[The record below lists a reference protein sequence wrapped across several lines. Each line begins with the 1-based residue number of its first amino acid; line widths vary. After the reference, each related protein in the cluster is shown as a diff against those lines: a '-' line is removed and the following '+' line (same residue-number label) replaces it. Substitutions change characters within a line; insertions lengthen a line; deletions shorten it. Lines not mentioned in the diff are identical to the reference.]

1 MAAAPGTSP
10 AAAPGR
16 SSWVQSPGWDAFWMF
31 SGIWGCGLLLLGSI
45 IGPVI
50 WIPFALLASARG
62 VSIAHAW
69 STTYLVLFSP
79 LLAEPRGEDRT
90 RFVWIP
96 LGLAI
101 GCLALGWVVAS
112 TQRYGPDGRFT
123 SDLWALSLYLGIFWI
138 GHFWHFGSQDFGVLT
153 IYRAKAGQTQPI
165 DRKLD
170 RAYTATMMFLIQ
182 PVIYFSVITT
192 TAISEMAY
200 TLLPISK
207 PFMQGA
213 ANIAVGVS
221 LIVSVAIV
229 TWELRKKNRS
239 IPKLLYILVIAFHPI
254 ILWGSVRAGSILLG
268 QMYIFS
274 YLFSHWLIAV
284 GLVERINTGFYRSA
298 GDTSR
303 FAILRHVAVI
313 GALTGLVMW
322 FTRPYGDYL
331 LFNTDGFQYKQIL
344 ASITPE
350 QVPVIGLVLGFFL
363 GEQVL
368 HYYSDRRLF
377 RFRHASVRRKVA
389 PFLLGTP

>member
-1 MAAAPGTSP
+1 MSTAPGTSS

-16 SSWVQSPGWDAFWMF
+16 ARWVQSPGWDAFWMF
-31 SGIWGCGLLLLGSI
+31 SGIWGCGLLLAGSI
-45 IGPVI
+45 VSPIM
-50 WIPFALLASARG
+50 WIPIALFALDRT

-79 LLAEPRGEDRT
+79 LLAEPRREDRT

-96 LGLAI
+96 LGLVMA
-101 GCLALGWVVAS
+101 CLALGWIVAS

-123 SDLWALSLYLGIFWI
+123 SDLWALGLYLGVFWI
-138 GHFWHFGSQDFGVLT
+138 GHFWHFGNQDFGVLT
-153 IYRAKAGQTQPI
+153 IYRTKAGQTQPI

-170 RAYTATMMFLIQ
+170 KAYTVTMMFLIQ
-182 PVIYFSVITT
+182 PVIYFSLITT
-192 TAISEMAY
+192 TAISEMVY

-207 PFMQGA
+207 PFMQA
-213 ANIAVGVS
+213 AASVAVGAS

-254 ILWGSVRAGSILLG
+254 ILWGSVRAGSTLLG
-268 QMYIFS
+268 QMYIVS

-284 GLVERINTGFYRSA
+284 GLVERINTGFYRSE
-298 GDTSR
+298 GDTSHR
-303 FAILRHVAVI
+303 AILRHVAVI
-313 GALTGLVMW
+313 GAITGLVMLL
-322 FTRPYGDYL
+322 TRPYGNFL
-331 LFNTDGFQYKQIL
+331 LFNIDRFQYKQIL

-363 GEQVL
+363 GEQLL

-389 PFLLGTP
+389 PLLLGTP